1 MTRELKWRIVALQAM
16 AVLVLGFCAGFL
28 YYEASFANSFV
39 TDQLVAQK
47 VYFPDASQAVTGGA
61 LDPAVYPSLQQYAGQ
76 QVDTGDKAKAY
87 ANDFIGHHLKGVYN
101 GLTYSQVSSLASAN
115 PTDTKLAAAKTTL
128 FQGESLRS
136 MLLSAWGWSQV
147 ALYAF
152 YASIGLMLATAVVA
166 AALIFELVTAFR
178 RQPLIVSKPVTA

>member
-1 MTRELKWRIVALQAM
+1 MTRELKWRIIALQAM

-28 YYEASFANSFV
+28 YYESNFANNFV
-39 TDQLVAQK
+39 TDQLTAQNI
-47 VYFPDASQAVTGGA
+47 YFPDSSQAVTGGS

-76 QVDTGDKAKAY
+76 QVNTGDKAKAY
-87 ANDFIGHHLKGVYN
+87 ADDFIGHHLKGVYN

-115 PTDTKLAAAKTTL
+115 PTDAKLAAAKTTL
-128 FQGESLRS
+128 FQGETLRS
-136 MLLSAWGWSQV
+136 ILLSAWGWSQV

-178 RQPLIVSKPVTA
+178 RQPVIVTKRVTA

>member
-28 YYEASFANSFV
+28 YYEASFANTYV
-39 TDQLVAQK
+39 QDQLVAQK
-47 VYFPDASQAVTGGA
+47 IYFPDASQAVTGGA

-76 QVDTGDKAKAY
+76 QVDTGDKAEAY

-101 GLTYSQVSSLASAN
+101 GLTYSQVSSLSQAN
-115 PTDTKLAAAKTTL
+115 PTDAKLTAAKATL
-128 FQGESLRS
+128 FQGESLRA

-147 ALYAF
+147 GLYAF
-152 YASIGLMLATAVVA
+152 YASIGLMLAAAVVA
-166 AALIFELVTAFR
+166 AALVFELVTAFR
-178 RQPLIVSKPVTA
+178 RQPVLVTKRAIA

>member
-1 MTRELKWRIVALQAM
+1 MTRELKWRIIALQAM

-28 YYEASFANSFV
+28 YYEASFANNFV
-39 TDQLVAQK
+39 TDQLVAQRI
-47 VYFPDASQAVTGGA
+47 YFPDASQAVTGGA

-101 GLTYSQVSSLASAN
+101 GLTYSQVSSLAAAN
-115 PTDTKLAAAKTTL
+115 PTDAKLTGAKATL
-128 FQGESLRS
+128 FQGETLRAT
-136 MLLSAWGWSQV
+136 LLSAWGWSQV
-147 ALYAF
+147 GMYAF
-152 YASIGLMLATAVVA
+152 YASIGLMLATAIVA

-178 RQPLIVSKPVTA
+178 RQPVVVAKRAIA